1 MYMSEYM
8 YVYNAYNTHVRIYI
22 YIHTHIDENHMYVY
36 IIKKKTGEHSHR
48 VWLLGQVP
56 DTLGN
61 HQ

>member
-1 MYMSEYM
+1 MYIMHIIHT
-8 YVYNAYNTHVRIYI
+8 YVYIYI